1 MRAFLAIIL
10 ATVLSGCAT
19 VFGVDAGKLDSAN
32 KQLAAATVQVEA
44 LALLTTDLLAADV
57 ITPSQ
62 ARAVSTNLRTA
73 LEAIQTAKNAVA
85 ASGDPSQADTA
96 LEIAARSIDIT
107 LRLLQSFAPTQT
119 ALLEREHHDSG
130 GNCENS
136 FGRAHCFASA

>member
-10 ATVLSGCAT
+10 SIALGGCAT

-32 KQLAAATVQVEA
+32 KQLAAATVQIEA
-44 LALLTTDLLAADV
+44 LAVLTTDLLAADV

-73 LEAIQTAKNAVA
+73 LDAIQTAKDAVA
-85 ASGDPSQADTA
+85 ASGNPSQADTA

-107 LRLLQSFAPTQT
+107 LRLLQSFAPRST
-119 ALLEREHHDSG
+119 ALFEREIHDGG

-136 FGRAHCFASA
+136 FRRAHCLASA